1 MIDLHSHT
9 CLSDGSS
16 SPSDLLAEAQQI
28 GLSALAITDHDT
40 FAGFDA
46 ALPLAPQY
54 EIELICGIELSTRFH
69 FENEPSRLISVHV
82 LGYFPKHAPDEKFRN
97 WLGSICS
104 TRRGRNIKLM
114 EKLQSSNIS
123 ISWDDFPHLGPD
135 LAGRPHFAK
144 ILVAK
149 GYVADAQEAFDR
161 YLEDAALAAAGI
173 ERKLPSTEEAIQRI
187 VGNGGLASLAHPGR
201 FRFAQSSTLTSL
213 IEQLVR
219 NGLRAI
225 EVYHSDHTREHVTSF
240 LRMAAVFN
248 LLVTGGSDYH
258 GENKP
263 DIRLGIGRA
272 GNLCIPDALLA
283 TLKSTCPPLTSS

>member
-40 FAGFDA
+40 LAGFDA

-54 EIELICGIELSTRFH
+54 EIELVCGIELSTRFH
-69 FENEPSRLISVHV
+69 FKNEPNPPVSVHL
-82 LGYFPKHAPDEKFRN
+82 LGYFPEHAPDEKFRN
-97 WLGSICS
+97 WLGPICS

-144 ILVAK
+144 VLVAK
-149 GYVADAQEAFDR
+149 EYVADTQEAFDR
-161 YLEDAALAAAGI
+161 YLGDTALAGI
-173 ERKLPSTEEAIQRI
+173 ERELPSTEEAIERI

-213 IEQLVR
+213 IQQLVR

-240 LRMAAVFN
+240 LRMAVDFN

-263 DIRLGIGRA
+263 DIRLGTGRA
-272 GNLCIPDALLA
+272 GNLCIPDGLLA
-283 TLKSTCPPLTSS
+283 TLKSTGPALTSS